1 MCFES
6 SRRVAAVLWNTL
18 RCEPAI
24 NVAIFQMS
32 WRPHMRKSH
41 WGSAFITLNNDGCS
55 AAQRLYTL
63 THSLTNTP
71 MHTYNIYTNTWAW
84 EIESVFPDD
93 RVCMQTHGCVNLR
106 RSRPFLCVF
115 DCALAHT
122 HSRSLLLLLFWLVVL
137 KGLSER
143 LSDCVCVLKV
153 AGCGCISV
161 FFLLAT
167 QIIG

>member
-1 MCFES
+1 MWPNPH
-6 SRRVAAVLWNTL
+6 RRVAAVLWNTL

-71 MHTYNIYTNTWAW
+71 MHIYLGERRFRAYIYIQ
-84 EIESVFPDD
+84 E
-93 RVCMQTHGCVNLR
+93 RLCVNLR

-115 DCALAHT
+115 DCALSHT
-122 HSRSLLLLLFWLVVL
+122 HYHYYYFGWLCL
-137 KGLSER
+137 KDWASGCLP
-143 LSDCVCVLKV
+143 VCVLKV

-167 QIIG
+167 KL